1 MAVAFS
7 EWSGSAADQR
17 RVDKSVYARILA
29 HVDKS
34 VYSVGMTKRTDV
46 NIGDLPARERILR
59 TAHDLFYAEGL
70 RATGIDRVIAEA
82 GVTKVTFY
90 RHFPSKNDLILAYLN
105 LRHEQW
111 MTWFTDALARH
122 GGASQGAKAL
132 PPVMKEWFSG
142 EALGGFRGCA
152 FLNGVSEMGPA
163 IPAVVEATRQHK
175 QQMTDAIEALLPQSG
190 QRRQTAEALAIAV
203 DGAIVQAQYCEDP
216 ALVLRALR
224 FIVDQLNTKA

>member
-1 MAVAFS
+1 ML
-7 EWSGSAADQR
+7 
-17 RVDKSVYARILA
+17 ILA
-29 HVDKS
+29 QVDKS
-34 VYSVGMTKRTDV
+34 VYSEPMTQRTDASL
-46 NIGDLPARERILR
+46 GELSARERILR

-122 GGASQGAKAL
+122 GGASAGAQAL
-132 PPVMKEWFSG
+132 PPVMKEWFRG
-142 EALGGFRGCA
+142 KALGDFRGCA

-163 IPAVVEATRQHK
+163 LPAVIEVTRQHK
-175 QQMTDAIEALLPQSG
+175 QQMTDAIAAILPPSKKR
-190 QRRQTAEALAIAV
+190 QRTAEALACAV
-203 DGAIVQAQYCEDP
+203 DGAIVQAQYVVDP
-216 ALVLRALR
+216 AVAVRSLQFLA
-224 FIVDQLNTKA
+224 DQLVDPA

>member
-1 MAVAFS
+1 M
-7 EWSGSAADQR
+7 
-17 RVDKSVYARILA
+17 RILA

-34 VYSVGMTKRTDV
+34 VYSAGMTPRTDV

-105 LRHEQW
+105 RRHDLW
-111 MTWFTDALARH
+111 MTWFTEALARH
-122 GGASQGAKAL
+122 GGASRGAQAL
-132 PPVMKEWFSG
+132 PPVLNEWFSG
-142 EALGGFRGCA
+142 QALGGFRGCA
-152 FLNGVSEMGPA
+152 FLNGVSEIGPA

-175 QQMTDAIEALLPQSG
+175 QQMTDAIEALLLPSG
-190 QRRQTAEALAIAV
+190 QRRQTAEAVAIAV
-203 DGAIVQAQYCEDP
+203 EGAIVQAQYSEDP
-216 ALVLRALR
+216 ALALRALQ
-224 FIVDQLNTKA
+224 FTADQLDHKA